1 MMAMQS
7 YLMFMLHGTRYAIA
21 ADAVLEIFLLPEL
34 TPIAEAPSYVAGLLN
49 LRGTI
54 LPAIDLDARLGRAP
68 HRPRTSD
75 GVIVVRVG
83 AATFGLIVEEVREV
97 REIEEGAIG
106 PVPPYG
112 GGEGNYEERF
122 ITAIARVGDAIIPVL
137 GLDRVAGLADDI
149 GRSGLPDDE
158 GLFAPEADAEAREV
172 LRDRARSL
180 LAPIDREARAGAHQ
194 VALFALGGEYFAMSL
209 ALVREFAEI
218 HDVTPVPCC
227 PPHIVGQTNLR
238 GDILTLVDIRGA
250 LRMGTARNG
259 GHGRTIVIQ
268 IDDIRA
274 GIIADEVIDVTDLL
288 PGEISPPPVALRS
301 GGKTYVTGVATLG
314 GKIFSMLDVA
324 GIFRGGGLVVDEQV
338 G

>member
-7 YLMFMLHGTRYAIA
+7 YLMFMLHGARYAIT

-34 TPIAEAPSYVAGLLN
+34 TPIAEAPSYAAGLLN
-49 LRGTI
+49 LRGAI
-54 LPAIDLDARLGRAP
+54 LPVIGLDTRLGRAP
-68 HRPRTSD
+68 HRPRASD

-83 AATFGLIVEEVREV
+83 NATFGLIVEEVREV
-97 REIEEGAIG
+97 REIEESAIG

-112 GGEGNYEERF
+112 GGEESYEERF
-122 ITAIARVGDAIIPVL
+122 ITAIARVGDAIIPL
-137 GLDRVAGLADDI
+137 LDLDRVAGLADDL
-149 GRSGLPDDE
+149 GRSALPDGE
-158 GLFAPEADAEAREV
+158 GLFAPEADPEAQEIFRE
-172 LRDRARSL
+172 RARSL
-180 LAPIDREARAGAHQ
+180 MAPIDREARAGAHQ
-194 VALFALGGEYFAMSL
+194 VALFALGGEHFGMSL

-250 LRMGTARNG
+250 LRMRMIRNG
-259 GHGRTIVIQ
+259 GYGRAIVIQ

-274 GIIADEVIDVTDLL
+274 GIIADEVIDVADLL
-288 PGEISPPPVALRS
+288 PEEIAPPPVALRS
-301 GGKTYVTGVATLG
+301 GGETYVTGVATLG

-324 GIFRGGGLVVDEQV
+324 RIVRGGGLVVDEQV